1 MEKILISGCLVG
13 KNVKYNGGNNYIEI
27 IEELKKKYELIEICP
42 EVFGGLSIPRD
53 PSEILN
59 NKVISINNK
68 DVTDNFINGANKALE
83 LAKKY
88 NITKAILK
96 DGSPSCGNTYI
107 YDGSFS
113 KKKIKGLGIT
123 AKLLNENNIKIY
135 NEFEINKLLG

>member
-68 DVTDNFINGANKALE
+68 DVTDNFISGANKALE

-113 KKKIKGLGIT
+113 KKENKRSWHHCEIIK
-123 AKLLNENNIKIY
+123 
-135 NEFEINKLLG
+135 